1 MIETLILIMV
11 IVITLLLGRYA
22 LQEGM
27 KLEEKKN
34 NKKYKNYEQNK
45 RNNR

>member
-1 MIETLILIMV
+1 MTGILILI
-11 IVITLLLGRYA
+11 IVVVKTLLLGRYA

-34 NKKYKNYEQNK
+34 KNYE
-45 RNNR
+45 